1 MHFYVFIQFLSSVM
15 TCLCCT
21 SQDVARCMELMA
33 DLERLPLNAFLLR
46 KNPHI
51 ILTLRKV
58 PCTSI
63 ITRDC
68 VYGTMKTEI

>member
-1 MHFYVFIQFLSSVM
+1 MHFYAFSRFLSSVM
-15 TCLCCT
+15 SCVCCT

-58 PCTSI
+58 PHTYVI
-63 ITRDC
+63 IRHYVC
-68 VYGTMKTEI
+68 GTMESEI